1 MTSPQPPSPLTN
13 ATASEWLQSLLSDPA
28 NEECDLD
35 FVVDQ
40 VVSSEWTSP
49 EEFFAFFREVSIQ
62 LAQTACK
69 EPNTETASLFGRPIY
84 YGLSMGSPYYML
96 WEKAF
101 LSKNSSLHEAI
112 SADGWEVDLDASI
125 TELELICLIPLA
137 TAYELPLFEQLRNHS
152 LEELDEPR
160 GEFLGYVAAM
170 LGPGYYDGTLP
181 VEILSVPSSKLASE
195 ILQDWTQYMDLWVP
209 EAIETFLESEYA
221 DDDCKQL
228 IARVLQG
235 EDDVDPEGWEEHRD
249 EYWEDEQIDNALSLC
264 L

>member
-1 MTSPQPPSPLTN
+1 MTSLQPPSPLSN
-13 ATASEWLQSLLSDPA
+13 VIACEWLQSLLSDPA

-40 VVSSEWTSP
+40 VVSSEWSSP

-62 LAQTACK
+62 LAQTACR

-84 YGLSMGSPYYML
+84 YGLSMGSPYYAL

-101 LSKNSSLHEAI
+101 LSKSSSLHEAI
-112 SADGWEVDLDASI
+112 STDGWEVDLDASI
-125 TELELICLIPLA
+125 AELELICLIPLA

-152 LEELDEPR
+152 IAEHDEPR
-160 GEFLGYVAAM
+160 EEFLGYVAAM
-170 LGPGYYDGTLP
+170 LSPGYYDGTLP
-181 VEILSVPSSKLASE
+181 VEILSVPSSRLASE
-195 ILQDWTQYMDLWVP
+195 ILQDWTQYRDLWVP
-209 EAIETFLESEYA
+209 EVIESFLESEFA

-235 EDDVDPEGWEEHRD
+235 EEDIDPEGWKEQRD
-249 EYWEDEQIDNALSLC
+249 EYWEDEQIENALSLC
-264 L
+264 R